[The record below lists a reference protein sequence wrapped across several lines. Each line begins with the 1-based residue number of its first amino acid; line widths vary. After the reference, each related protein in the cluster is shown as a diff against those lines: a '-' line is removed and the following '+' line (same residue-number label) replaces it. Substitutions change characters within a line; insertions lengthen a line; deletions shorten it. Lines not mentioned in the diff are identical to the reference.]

1 MNIQVADIW
10 IAAGVMMGFQVTSF
24 AWRISREVSVG
35 ETRDLTWLPPAD
47 MVNLASMATIVIGVY
62 LLPILNLVDTIF
74 LKSSFG
80 LAALLFVGYP
90 FALAGH
96 YDMYNRKTERTY
108 KYFPRQERIVIGII
122 AFVSII
128 YIVFSLL

>member
-47 MVNLASMATIVIGVY
+47 MVNLASMVTIVIGVY

-80 LAALLFVGYP
+80 LAVLLFVGYP
-90 FALAGH
+90 FALVGH